1 MPMRY
6 HAYHAPRVRPGSD
19 LEASASAA
27 LRVRRVSLS
36 GVVPTRC
43 VPGGAPRN
51 QRARSMGRFLGLRG
65 CGGDR
70 LDRVPALPLIESLLV
85 FAPLVFH
92 GMLGLWFVATGRTL
106 TPQAPYP
113 RALRLA
119 MRATASSCSRFSPF
133 ICPRCAFACRGRV
146 LPGASS
152 RRCSTPGLSTTSHG
166 VPVGRGSST
175 WRRNGLRDASLRVRL
190 WGFYATTRAGR
201 ESARRRRWAAWSAL
215 GLGLAMWATFAD
227 VVVLRATGSALLGGA
242 PPGAPP
248 RCPVP
253 RRRLRRRERAAAGAL
268 VARRHTGRRPH
279 GKQRPFRS

>member
-1 MPMRY
+1 MRTTL
-6 HAYHAPRVRPGSD
+6 PVSVPGSD

-27 LRVRRVSLS
+27 LRVRRAFSLS
-36 GVVPTRC
+36 GVVPLGAFLVVHLAINARALW
-43 VPGGAPRN
+43 GGWAFV
-51 QRARSMGRFLGLRG
+51 AAV
-65 CGGDR
+65 DR

-119 MRATASSCSRFSPF
+119 MRATGVVVLAFLAFHLSSLRF
-133 ICPRCAFACRGRV
+133 RV
-146 LPGASS
+146 PGTRLAGGELA
-152 RRCSTPGLSTTSHG
+152 TLLDAGLSTTSHG
-166 VPVGRGSST
+166 VP
-175 WRRNGLRDASLRVRL
+175 WQGLVYLVATGCVTLHFGCGL

-242 PPGAPP
+242 PPEPASLPCPAPP
-248 RCPVP
+248 SSAP
-253 RRRLRRRERAAAGAL
+253 
-268 VARRHTGRRPH
+268 
-279 GKQRPFRS
+279 